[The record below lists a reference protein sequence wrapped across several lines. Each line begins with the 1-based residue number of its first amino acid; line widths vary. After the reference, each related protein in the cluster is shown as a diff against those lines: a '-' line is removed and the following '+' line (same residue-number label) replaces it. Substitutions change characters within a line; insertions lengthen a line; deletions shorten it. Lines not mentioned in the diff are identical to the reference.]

1 MVFNRKI
8 DAFTLLL
15 LFSVMFSF
23 GQGNFELPGKQQDK
37 IRFELINNLIV
48 IPVEINGVK
57 LSFLLDTGVSKPI
70 LFNITNTDS
79 LQMNNVETIFL
90 RGLGA
95 GETVK
100 ALKSKNNFLKIGNA
114 ININQE
120 IYVVFDQEINFTPK
134 LGIPVHG
141 IIGYNLFKDFIVEIN
156 YRSKVIK
163 LNRREGYTYK
173 TCKQCETFTLSF
185 HNDKPYID
193 GEVILGEDTLPV
205 KLLIDTG
212 SSDALWLFE
221 DDSHGI
227 TAINNNYFH
236 DFLGR
241 GLSGNVHGKRSK
253 ISAFKLKNFTL
264 NNVNAAFPDSSA
276 IKHAKRIENRNG
288 SLSGEILRRFN
299 VIFDYENAKM
309 TLKKNANFKDK
320 FRYNRSGIVLEQHG
334 FRMVKESV
342 NKKSVDNYGRSN
354 DDNITISNVE
364 TYRMG
369 LKPAYTIIEVRENS
383 PAEKAGLLKEDIVVS
398 INGKKAHELKL
409 QEVIHYFRGKVGK
422 MVRLKIERGGQI
434 INVEFRL
441 EDVFKKKELPN

>member
-163 LNRREGYTYK
+163 LNRREGYIYK
-173 TCKQCETFTLSF
+173 SCKKCETFSLSF
-185 HNDKPYID
+185 HNNKPYID
-193 GEVILGEDTLPV
+193 GEVTLGKKTIPV

-227 TAINNNYFH
+227 SAINNKYFH

-276 IKHAKRIENRNG
+276 IKQAKRIENRNG

-299 VIFDYENAKM
+299 IIFDYENA
-309 TLKKNANFKDK
+309 TIRLKKNGNFNDK
-320 FRYNRSGIVLEQHG
+320 FNYNRSGIILEQHG
-334 FRMVKESV
+334 FRIVKESV

-354 DDNITISNVE
+354 NDNITISNVE

-422 MVRLKIERGGQI
+422 MVKLKIERGGQI